1 MRIGIDARELSGRAT
16 GVGRYLRGLLEEWS
30 GSERARR
37 HEFVLYSPEPLSLS
51 LDARRF
57 PTRIVAGPA
66 GTWWEQ
72 VRLPQA
78 AARDHLDVFFAPAY
92 TAPLVPK
99 TPTVVAI
106 HDLSFAAHPEWFTM
120 REGMRRR
127 WLTRRGAGRARA
139 VLTISEFSRREL
151 VERLGVPDAR
161 IHVVPPGITP
171 APRSV
176 SAGVA
181 QASLNVLYVGSIFNR
196 RHLPDLIRAFGGVV
210 RAHPEASLDI
220 VGDNRSFPRE
230 DLQRTIELEAPG
242 GRARWHR
249 YVTDDQLSALYGSAR
264 AFAFLSEYE
273 GLGLTPLEALAAGIP
288 PVVADTPVARESCG
302 DAAVYVPTGDVAA
315 TTRALEQLLFDD
327 AARRAVLDAARGTLA
342 RYDWPTAA
350 RETLSVIESAV

>member
-16 GVGRYLRGLLEEWS
+16 GVGRYLRGLLDEWS
-30 GSERARR
+30 SSEQARR
-37 HEFVLYSPEPLSLS
+37 HEFVLYSPEPLGLP

-57 PTRIVAGPA
+57 PTRIVTGAA

-72 VRLPQA
+72 AQLPRA

-92 TAPLVPK
+92 TAPLVPN

-171 APRSV
+171 APQAAA
-176 SAGVA
+176 AGNT
-181 QASLNVLYVGSIFNR
+181 QAFNVLYVGSIFNR
-196 RHLPDLIRAFGGVV
+196 RHLPDLIRAFGAVA
-210 RAHPEASLDI
+210 RAHPDASLDI

-230 DLQRTIELEAPG
+230 DLQRTIDLEAPG

-288 PVVADTPVARESCG
+288 PVVADTPVARESLG
-302 DAAVYVPTGDVAA
+302 NAALYVPIGDVAA
-315 TTRALEQLLFDD
+315 ATRAIERLLFDD
-327 AARRAVLDAARGTLA
+327 AARRVVLDAAPAALA
-342 RYDWPTAA
+342 RYDWPAAA